1 MLAAM
6 TAQAST
12 YYGFKI
18 GGVGVNSDNCN
29 NVTGS
34 NITSGTVKYDLSTNT
49 VTLTGVTI
57 SRTGKDNR
65 AIYNESN
72 PGLTVKLVGTN
83 NLRAADAAPLRFE
96 RHTTVVATAGST
108 TTISGGSEGGVY
120 VTNSSDLALEGYG
133 SINITAT
140 GKGGIEGSSDS
151 NSVRFLEGV
160 NVTIQ
165 GGSSDLLDIWRV
177 VFGGDSKVTLKAT
190 GSSDNPD
197 MKNVRKVV
205 FDEGQTVLKPIGASY
220 SETAKSIVLNGVA
233 VYNSDVMV
241 SNDYVAIIN
250 SNNFPDANFR
260 AYLLEKFSKGYI
272 TSLDVA
278 NTSTMNVSNRSI
290 SSLLGLAYFTALTSL
305 DCSDNTLSTLNVTN
319 HPRLTNLNCSGNR
332 LTSLIVTS
340 NSKLTKLQCEYNQL
354 STLDLSKNTALTT
367 VYCYYNNIKGAGA
380 ESFVNNL
387 PRRIATGTIRFTVV
401 NDAGNSENN
410 HLLIPQVEA
419 AAAKCWNLQCTSVS
433 SANPWSAYEGEVPI
447 DAVHFP
453 DANFRSW
460 VSSNCD
466 TYANGYLT
474 SYETRVTSINV
485 ESKSITSLKGIEY
498 FAELLTLKVANNS
511 LTSLDVSQNTKLQ
524 YLDCTA
530 CNLESLDVTGCAALA
545 TLICTG
551 NQLQQLNLAQNLALK
566 ELICD
571 GNRLQQLNL
580 KANTAL
586 QKLRC
591 QENQLSSLLL
601 STQSMPQAATS
612 AQAPIYCYD
621 NRLEGEAIDRF
632 IAALDNRPTRK
643 TCYLFTRDSDG
654 QSMTK
659 TQVQASRAK
668 GWWPMQISSGNYYDY
683 EGEDDAIRGDINGD
697 GSVDGND
704 VSALL
709 EMVLAGGVSDEQTA
723 VADINADGSVDGN
736 DVSALLEMVLA
747 GN

>member
-1 MLAAM
+1 M
-6 TAQAST
+6 
-12 YYGFKI
+12 
-18 GGVGVNSDNCN
+18 
-29 NVTGS
+29 
-34 NITSGTVKYDLSTNT
+34 
-49 VTLTGVTI
+49 
-57 SRTGKDNR
+57 
-65 AIYNESN
+65 
-72 PGLTVKLVGTN
+72 
-83 NLRAADAAPLRFE
+83 
-96 RHTTVVATAGST
+96 
-108 TTISGGSEGGVY
+108 
-120 VTNSSDLALEGYG
+120 
-133 SINITAT
+133 
-140 GKGGIEGSSDS
+140 
-151 NSVRFLEGV
+151 
-160 NVTIQ
+160 
-165 GGSSDLLDIWRV
+165 
-177 VFGGDSKVTLKAT
+177 
-190 GSSDNPD
+190 
-197 MKNVRKVV
+197 
-205 FDEGQTVLKPIGASY
+205 
-220 SETAKSIVLNGVA
+220 
-233 VYNSDVMV
+233 
-241 SNDYVAIIN
+241 
-250 SNNFPDANFR
+250 
-260 AYLLEKFSKGYI
+260 
-272 TSLDVA
+272 
-278 NTSTMNVSNRSI
+278 
-290 SSLLGLAYFTALTSL
+290 
-305 DCSDNTLSTLNVTN
+305 
-319 HPRLTNLNCSGNR
+319 
-332 LTSLIVTS
+332 
-340 NSKLTKLQCEYNQL
+340 
-354 STLDLSKNTALTT
+354 
-367 VYCYYNNIKGAGA
+367 
-380 ESFVNNL
+380 
-387 PRRIATGTIRFTVV
+387 
-401 NDAGNSENN
+401 
-410 HLLIPQVEA
+410 
-419 AAAKCWNLQCTSVS
+419 
-433 SANPWSAYEGEVPI
+433 PI

-466 TYANGYLT
+466 TNANGYLT

-485 ESKSITSLKGIEY
+485 ESKSITSLQGIEY

-545 TLICTG
+545 TLICSG

-580 KANTAL
+580 EANTAL

-683 EGEDDAIRGDINGD
+683 EGEDDALRGDINGD